1 MTAEGMRKGQLV
13 RVACGVLGLLAGL
26 CSIFTLVVTGAEGWQ
41 EHAQAQWPEATARVQ
56 SCGVDIS
63 SRRTETY
70 WIDCRIRYLVGGSA
84 SGLLRDEEVV
94 SMVHSRSTPAPRKV
108 IWQYPPNTIGLM
120 QEWVDQH
127 PPGTPIVVHYDP
139 ANHKRAVQVVTDM
152 PLGGPST
159 PGNLKL
165 LGFFAGSCVVLLGI
179 ARVMGP
185 ASGVVAVKS

>member
-1 MTAEGMRKGQLV
+1 MTTSGVPKSQLV
-13 RVACGVLGLLAGL
+13 RVACGGLGLFAGL
-26 CSIFTLVVTGAEGWQ
+26 CSIFALVVTVAEGWQ
-41 EHAQAQWPEATARVQ
+41 EHAQAHWPVATAHVQ
-56 SCGVDIS
+56 SCGVDIYR
-63 SRRTETY
+63 RRTETS
-70 WIDCRIRYLVGGSA
+70 WIDCRISYLVDGSA
-84 SGLLRDEEVV
+84 SGLLRDEEIV
-94 SMVHSRSTPAPRKV
+94 SMVHSRSTPSPRRV

-139 ANHKRAVQVVTDM
+139 ANHKKAVLVVTDM

-179 ARVMGP
+179 ARVLGP
-185 ASGVVAVKS
+185 SSGVVAGKS